1 MEVGKLSSD
10 VAKIF
15 STLMDLKL
23 IQVDGVVV
31 DVPEQVELSTNL
43 ILSLD
48 VYLLQEG
55 IKKKKKKKKKRG

>member
-55 IKKKKKKKKKRG
+55 IKKKKKKKKRG